1 MGNFN
6 KEYFYGKRRSNY
18 SNYGKIDPYRKF
30 KKIISFIEELEISGR
45 YLDAGCAFGLLL
57 NEVRGFFGELHGF
70 DISKYAIGKAIER
83 TREVDLKVLDL
94 NEGLPYHDESFDCIT
109 ALDILEHTN
118 SFSDSLGRLTAKLKR
133 GGYMIISSP
142 LNEWPQK
149 LFGFLD
155 RDDTHISIPKESE
168 IKDIVKQH
176 RLTIIKEEKYA
187 ALPNYIRLP
196 FIPAV
201 IELYTKKEVA

>member
-1 MGNFN
+1 MG
-6 KEYFYGKRRSNY
+6 
-18 SNYGKIDPYRKF
+18 D
-30 KKIISFIEELEISGR
+30 ISGR

-57 NEVRGFFGELHGF
+57 NEVRGFFSELHGF
-70 DISKYAIGKAIER
+70 DISKYAIGKAVER

-94 NEGLPYHDESFDCIT
+94 NERLPYHDESFDCIT

-118 SFSDSLGRLTAKLKR
+118 SFSDSLGRLAAKLKR
-133 GGYMIISSP
+133 GGHMIISSP
-142 LNEWPQK
+142 LNEWPHK

-201 IELYTKKEVA
+201 IELYTKKESV